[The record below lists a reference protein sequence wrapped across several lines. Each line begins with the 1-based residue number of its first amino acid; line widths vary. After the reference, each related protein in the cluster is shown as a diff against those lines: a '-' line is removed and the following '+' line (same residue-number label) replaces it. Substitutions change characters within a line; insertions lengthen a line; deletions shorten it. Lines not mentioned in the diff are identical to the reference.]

1 MTSRE
6 MFENAHVEKF
16 GVWYAGIHFV
26 DGKYC
31 PSTASIPLKVSEE
44 VTARYEMFTAG
55 FHSRDELLR
64 EAEKFIG
71 ELIELEPEYHS
82 QGMGCGL
89 EDRDITDR
97 YDAMAHGWEKCVE
110 RYAELIENPD
120 LIAKLQTALKEAM
133 E

>member
-1 MTSRE
+1 MSMNNNDPSGRSFQRYCVTGMCNESDKLPFL
-6 MFENAHVEKF
+6 M
-16 GVWYAGIHFV
+16 GYGAGL
-26 DGKYC
+26 
-31 PSTASIPLKVSEE
+31 S
-44 VTARYEMFTAG
+44 
-55 FHSRDELLR
+55 SRDELLR

>member
-64 EAEKFIG
+64 EVL
-71 ELIELEPEYHS
+71 ELTDTTKRELYRQTPVRALLTLAVL
-82 QGMGCGL
+82 G
-89 EDRDITDR
+89 
-97 YDAMAHGWEKCVE
+97 
-110 RYAELIENPD
+110 N
-120 LIAKLQTALKEAM
+120 KLQTALKE